1 MISRVG
7 AVYVGLSNVKQNIYL
22 YIYLEQLST
31 HPQSASLITTVSA
44 MDTNPSKPALL

>member
-7 AVYVGLSNVKQNIYL
+7 AVYVGLSNVKKKNI

-44 MDTNPSKPALL
+44 TDTNPSKPALL

>member
-7 AVYVGLSNVKQNIYL
+7 AVYVGLSNVKTNI